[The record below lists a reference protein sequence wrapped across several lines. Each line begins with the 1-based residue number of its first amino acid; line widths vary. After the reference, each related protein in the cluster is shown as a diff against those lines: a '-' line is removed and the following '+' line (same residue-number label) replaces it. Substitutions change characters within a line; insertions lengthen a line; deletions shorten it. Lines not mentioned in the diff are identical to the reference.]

1 MRGGWLGCATQV
13 HTEEGHLLTWPAGGA
28 NVVRGPAVEGGES
41 LTAVA
46 TLRRAFRA
54 HDDGAPE
61 ERLDE
66 GFTQLKELHK
76 AMYALQVGALLIRGP
91 ATLTGC

>member
-1 MRGGWLGCATQV
+1 
-13 HTEEGHLLTWPAGGA
+13 
-28 NVVRGPAVEGGES
+28 
-41 LTAVA
+41 VA